1 METMQHQGGNGTDS
15 VGSEGGLTC
24 GSVEG
29 QLGLE
34 ASWDTVMEAWSVV

>member
-15 VGSEGGLTC
+15 AGSEGGLT